1 MEVQEKKKWKKNLG
15 VRILMVLILLTPLL
29 FPHEFYV
36 HAKMHFTGSLYPM
49 VIRHQWT
56 LVLLNIL
63 VFLSFLV
70 PLSFR
75 RKMNWKEYG
84 LITAFFVSLFV
95 EMYGLP
101 LTIFFASN
109 YIAGPGTGEALPIAF
124 SFRFIGTDIAMTH
137 AMIYATAL
145 MTVGM
150 ALIVVGWVT
159 LYKRID
165 NEKLVTSGI
174 YSISRHPQYLGFIL
188 IIIGWLVGWPTILT
202 VVFSPILVIVYV
214 RVARKE
220 EKEMSDV
227 EGYREYRK
235 RVPFLV

>member
-1 MEVQEKKKWKKNLG
+1 MTMQEAKKWKKNLWI
-15 VRILMVLILLTPLL
+15 RIPMVLILLIPLL
-29 FPHEFYV
+29 FPQELYV
-36 HAKMHFTGSLYPM
+36 HVKMHFTGSLYPL
-49 VIRHQWT
+49 VLRHQWS

-75 RKMNWKEYG
+75 RKVSWKEYG

-109 YIAGPGTGEALPIAF
+109 YIAGSGTGQSLPIAF
-124 SFRFIGTDIAMTH
+124 SFRFLGTDIAMTH
-137 AMIYATAL
+137 AMIYATVL

-150 ALIVVGWVT
+150 ALILVGWVT
-159 LYKRID
+159 LYRRID

-174 YSISRHPQYLGFIL
+174 YSVSRHPQYLGFLL

-202 VVFSPILVIVYV
+202 VIFSPILVIVYV

-220 EKEMSDV
+220 EKEMSNL
-227 EGYREYRK
+227 EGYGEYRE
-235 RVPFLV
+235 RVPFLL

>member
-1 MEVQEKKKWKKNLG
+1 MTMQEAKKWKKNLWI
-15 VRILMVLILLTPLL
+15 RIPMVLILLIPLL
-29 FPHEFYV
+29 FPQELYV
-36 HAKMHFTGSLYPM
+36 HVKMHFTGSLYPL
-49 VIRHQWT
+49 VLRHQWS

-75 RKMNWKEYG
+75 RKVSWKEYG

-109 YIAGPGTGEALPIAF
+109 YIAGSGTGQSLPIAF
-124 SFRFIGTDIAMTH
+124 SFRFLGADIAMTH
-137 AMIYATAL
+137 AMIYATGVMSL
-145 MTVGM
+145 GM
-150 ALIVVGWVT
+150 SLIVVGWVT
-159 LYKRID
+159 LYRRID
-165 NEKLVTSGI
+165 KEKLVTSGV
-174 YSISRHPQYLGFIL
+174 YSVSRHPQYLGFLL

-202 VVFSPILVIVYV
+202 VIFSPILVIVYV

-220 EKEMSDV
+220 EKEMSNL
-227 EGYREYRK
+227 EGYGEYRE
-235 RVPFLV
+235 RVPFLL